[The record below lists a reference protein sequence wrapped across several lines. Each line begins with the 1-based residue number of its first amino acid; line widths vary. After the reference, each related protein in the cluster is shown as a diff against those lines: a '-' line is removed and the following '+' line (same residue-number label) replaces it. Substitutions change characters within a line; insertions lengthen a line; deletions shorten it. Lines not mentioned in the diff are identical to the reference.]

1 MPTTNKSLV
10 QQVYNTSTGNLPANQ
25 VVDPAYISTPY
36 PNWSVPVNYDF
47 GALDLALG
55 GLVTISVTG
64 VLTDQTMVLSQYQP
78 MFIVFSGTLSA
89 NIKYSLPSSVGGT
102 WAVYNNTTGA
112 FTLSMGSPTGPTT
125 VTIPAG
131 GPYNVTCNS
140 STGIAFVNGYNA
152 TNSIATAMIQ
162 NDAVTTAKIADSS
175 SPTTGV
181 TTAKLASSSSTTNG
195 VTYAKMQYVSTTSR
209 LLGRATAGSGVVEEV
224 TGSQALDFIGSTQGD
239 ILYRGTSAWVR
250 LAAGT
255 NGQLLRTNGA
265 SANLSWQSVP
275 VQGTSQAFSG
285 SSITFTSIPA
295 TAKMIIIS
303 VDQMGTASSVNSLV
317 RLGTSSGVVTTGYQS
332 SGSRFQKDSGD
343 GGDGTSDTSTVG
355 FIIAQSSL
363 IVSGTIRLTNVSGN
377 TWVCDH
383 TFGVGNNS
391 YTVFGGGRIALSGV
405 LDRVQLAT
413 TSGNFDA
420 AGSANVLYL

>member
-89 NIKYSLPSSVGGT
+89 NIKYSLPSSVGGK

-131 GPYNVTCNS
+131 GPYIVTCNS
-140 STGIAFVNGYNA
+140 STGIALVNGYNA
-152 TNSIATAMIQ
+152 ASSITTAMIQ

-181 TTAKLASSSSTTNG
+181 TTAKLASSSSTANG
-195 VTYAKMQYVSTTSR
+195 VTYAKMQYVSATSR
-209 LLGRATAGSGVVEEV
+209 LLGRVTAGSGVVEEV
-224 TGSQALDFIGSTQGD
+224 TGSQALDFIGSTQGQV
-239 ILYRGTSAWVR
+239 LYRGSATWQA
-250 LAAGT
+250 LATGT
-255 NGQLLRTNGA
+255 NGQAFKTGGA
-265 SANLSWQSVP
+265 SANPSWADILNSGT
-275 VQGTSQAFSG
+275 VQNTTS
-285 SSITFTSIPA
+285 
-295 TAKMIIIS
+295 
-303 VDQMGTASSVNSLV
+303 GTAFDFTGLPSWV
-317 RLGTSSGVVTTGYQS
+317 RRVIVLINGANPTAGIPIVQLGTSAGFETSSYTAGYSAVFGNDQNNTQASTAGFPVIGSMYGVVEINKISASSWIASIQGWYATGSVIGGGAKTLTTGGGILTQIRITGS
-332 SGSRFQKDSGD
+332 SGAAF
-343 GGDGTSDTSTVG
+343 
-355 FIIAQSSL
+355 
-363 IVSGTIRLTNVSGN
+363 N
-377 TWVCDH
+377 
-383 TFGVGNNS
+383 
-391 YTVFGGGRIALSGV
+391 
-405 LDRVQLAT
+405 
-413 TSGNFDA
+413 
-420 AGSANVLYL
+420 AGSVNILYF